1 MDLGH
6 TIFESDLMGDPA
18 NLLSLTAEEMES
30 ELASI
35 ESHRRLVMLARRL
48 ATARAEQAGG
58 FSAAETIPTTMA
70 YCPRDS
76 ATLAAETADSAR
88 EASIIKEE
96 AKWFVPKISTYQ
108 ATREASTS
116 KEEAKRFVPKISTY
130 KAAREASTSKE
141 KAKLSVSKISM
152 YKEAFRSYK
161 NIRQRSGESVDSLV
175 DRIDVLEERMPTQ
188 PEQARVHTLLFA
200 LSLSAQHVILKRQL
214 VFTTRN
220 ELHKLAVE
228 LEAFDA
234 KQQHRR
240 DRGGRHDGR
249 SLQNYTKG
257 GSHAGFRVSKGGGKL
272 PIMGAKGV
280 TPRRE
285 RRGKERDLSQISCYI
300 CKRPGHYANNCPHP
314 RREPSGIERA

>member
-1 MDLGH
+1 MDLDFGH
-6 TIFESDLMGDPA
+6 TIYESDLMGDPA

-48 ATARAEQAGG
+48 ATARSEQAGG
-58 FSAAETIPTTMA
+58 FSAAGTIPTTRA
-70 YCPRDS
+70 YRPRDS
-76 ATLAAETADSAR
+76 VTLAAETADSA
-88 EASIIKEE
+88 
-96 AKWFVPKISTYQ
+96 
-108 ATREASTS
+108 REASTS

-130 KAAREASTSKE
+130 KAAREASTIKE

-175 DRIDVLEERMPTQ
+175 DRIDALEERMPTQ

-220 ELHKLAVE
+220 ELQKLAVE

-257 GSHAGFRVSKGGGKL
+257 GSHAVSRVSKRGGKL
-272 PIMGAKGV
+272 PIMGANGV

-285 RRGKERDLSQISCYI
+285 RRGKEKDLSQISCYI
-300 CKRPGHYANNCPHP
+300 CERPGHYANNCPQS
-314 RREPSGIERA
+314 RRERSEIERA